1 MTEDKKQNS
10 SAGADDSQDDFQE
23 DEVDESEENQNQD
36 GSLSSEEQKELEE
49 LRQKSELKKN
59 IELLDEEY
67 ARKAKRNTKIINQDQ
82 EDDNQ
87 EEQTEMDKFLLNERE
102 GAIEDFMSNHK
113 EYGNPDKRD
122 ELLAEVKSFRDIEK
136 AGYRSYTQLLN
147 KAHRILGGDSSLKTN
162 RDNIKKINESIASS
176 NNASGIRSKFSDNE
190 IQLTKE
196 QKNIIKKIP
205 GMTEKRY
212 IERLKQDRINK

>member
-1 MTEDKKQNS
+1 MTEEKIQDS
-10 SAGADDSQDDFQE
+10 SADTDDSQDDSQE
-23 DEVDESEENQNQD
+23 DEVDESQKNQNQD

-67 ARKAKRNTKIINQDQ
+67 ARKTKRNVKIINQDQ
-82 EDDNQ
+82 ENNQ
-87 EEQTEMDKFLLNERE
+87 EEPTEMDKFLLEERE
-102 GAIEDFMSNHK
+102 GALEDFMASHK
-113 EYGNPDKRD
+113 DYNNTDKRD

-147 KAHRILGGDSSLKTN
+147 KAHRILGGDSLPKNN

-176 NNASGIRSKFSDNE
+176 NASGVRSKFSDNE

-212 IERLKQDRINK
+212 IEQLKKDRAQK